1 MQNQTENLKEFSP
14 PCVDNSTKTDEKSNE
29 NQLSSGVTN
38 KSTEKSSDFQGN
50 SSILPSSTVN
60 LSSNSADDD
69 KTTSSVCKTDRSQ
82 EKDAASNEN
91 ASKPNENIGESNES
105 AGEGKVILTYES
117 QIERDFG
124 DFSIIYPNISKERL
138 LSNESLRL
146 FAEGKENKQLS
157 VVYATYCKFANII
170 ANDAILQE
178 KSRAFN
184 AESSSGSLSSSQG
197 ANKAYFT
204 KEQVK
209 AMSPEEIK
217 QNYDLIRQ
225 SQISW

>member
-14 PCVDNSTKTDEKSNE
+14 PCVDNSTKIEEKSTQ
-29 NQLSSGVTN
+29 NQSVLCVTDKN
-38 KSTEKSSDFQGN
+38 AEKSSDFQEN
-50 SSILPSSTVN
+50 SSILPASTVN
-60 LSSNSADDD
+60 LSSNSADDA
-69 KTTSSVCKTDRSQ
+69 KTASSVCKTDCSQ

-91 ASKPNENIGESNES
+91 ASKSNENIGKSNES
-105 AGEGKVILTYES
+105 TGEGKTILTYES
-117 QIERDFG
+117 QIERDFN
-124 DFSIIYPNISKERL
+124 DFSIIYPNISKEHL
-138 LSNESLRL
+138 LSNESLRF
-146 FAEGKENKQLS
+146 FAEGKESKQLS

-178 KSRAFN
+178 KSRISN

-197 ANKAYFT
+197 ASKSYFT